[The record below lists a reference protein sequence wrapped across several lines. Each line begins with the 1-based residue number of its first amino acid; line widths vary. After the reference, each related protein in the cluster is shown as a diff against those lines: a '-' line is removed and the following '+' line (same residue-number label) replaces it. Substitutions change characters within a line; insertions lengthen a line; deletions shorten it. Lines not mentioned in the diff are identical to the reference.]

1 MYRSAVLSVNTGRI
15 APLVAVGVSRM
26 DREAEAV
33 LRRFVFDL
41 GFGGMPTSASAAV
54 SGFKSFLV
62 EVLLDANL
70 D

>member
-26 DREAEAV
+26 DKDAAAV

-54 SGFKSFLV
+54 SGFKSLFLV
-62 EVLLDANL
+62 EVLDANL